1 MEGIGTVLDIPIILI
16 VLIGVAL
23 LLVQVLYLKVPAF
36 VALLI
41 TSIATGLLGGM
52 SGVEVM
58 QSVEKG
64 MGSTLGFVATV
75 VGLGAIFGGIL
86 EKSGGAM
93 AISKGLMKGFGE
105 QNASSAMLVTGF
117 VLAIPVFFDV
127 AFIIL
132 VPVIYA
138 LQKSSGKSLLRF
150 GLPLLAGLAIAHT
163 FIPPTPGPV
172 AVANMIEVELGWV
185 IIVGFIGGIPAAIL
199 AGLVYGKFIS
209 NKIFLTAPLDAAPQN
224 DAPLEMPSFR
234 LILVVMTVPMLLI
247 ICGSIVKSELLDITN
262 FRLKQFFLLLGHPF
276 SALIIAN
283 LIVWYALGIKRGFSA
298 SMLSEISSQSFKPTG
313 LIILCTGAGGVFKQ
327 VLMDTGA
334 GNEIARQLSE
344 SGLPLVAFAFLAT
357 AIVRLAQGSA
367 TVAMITAAGLVA
379 PIVEMGAYSQFQLAI
394 IVLSIASGASI
405 LSHFNDS
412 GFWMVKQYLGMTEK
426 QTFQTWSMLTTII
439 ALAGF
444 ATAVLLFMIA

>member
-1 MEGIGTVLDIPIILI
+1 MMELPILLVVIIGI
-16 VLIGVAL
+16 AL
-23 LLVQVLYLKVPAF
+23 LLVQVLYFKMPAF

-41 TSIATGLLGGM
+41 ASIVTGILGGL
-52 SGVEVM
+52 SGVAVM
-58 QSVEKG
+58 QSVEQG

-86 EKSGGAM
+86 EASGGAM
-93 AISKGLMKGFGE
+93 AISKGLMKSFGE

-117 VLAIPVFFDV
+117 ILAIPVFFDV

-138 LQKSSGKSLLRF
+138 LQKASRRSLLHF

-172 AVANMIEVELGWV
+172 AVANMINVDLGWV
-185 IIVGFIGGIPAAIL
+185 MVMGFIGGIPAAIL
-199 AGLVYGKFIS
+199 GGLVYGKFIS
-209 NKIFLTAPLDAAPQN
+209 NKIFISAPLGVESGN
-224 DAPLEMPSFR
+224 EVSTELPSFR
-234 LILVVMTVPMLLI
+234 LIIGVMFVPMILI
-247 ICGSIVKSELLDITN
+247 ISGSIVKSGLVRIPYDW
-262 FRLKQFFLLLGHPF
+262 LKHFLLLIGHPF

-283 LIVWYALGIKRGFSA
+283 LIVWYALGIRKGFSA
-298 SMLSEISSQSFKPTG
+298 STLSGISAKSFKPTG

-344 SGLPLVAFAFLAT
+344 SGLPVVVFAFLAT
-357 AIVRLAQGSA
+357 AIVRMAQGSA

-379 PIVEMGAYSQFQLAI
+379 PILTLGSYSQPQLAV
-394 IVLSIASGASI
+394 IVLAIASGASI
-405 LSHFNDS
+405 MSHFNDS

-426 QTFQTWSMLTTII
+426 QTLQTWSVLTTII
-439 ALAGF
+439 AFAGF
-444 ATAVLLFMIA
+444 VTAVLLFMIF

>member
-1 MEGIGTVLDIPIILI
+1 MMDLPILLVVI
-16 VLIGVAL
+16 IGVAL
-23 LLVQVLYLKVPAF
+23 LLIQVLYFKIPAF

-41 TSIATGLLGGM
+41 ASIVTGILGGL

-58 QSVEKG
+58 QSIEKG

-93 AISKGLMKGFGE
+93 SIAKGLMKSFGE
-105 QNASSAMLVTGF
+105 KNASPAMLLTGF
-117 VLAIPVFFDV
+117 ILAIPVFFDV

-138 LQKSSGKSLLRF
+138 LQKSSGKSLLHF

-172 AVANMIEVELGWV
+172 AVANMINVDLGWV
-185 IIVGFIGGIPAAIL
+185 MAVGFLGGIPAAIVG
-199 AGLVYGKFIS
+199 GLFYGKYIG
-209 NKIFLTAPLDAAPQN
+209 NKIFISAPVEA
-224 DAPLEMPSFR
+224 EMESDQKAELPSFK
-234 LILVVMTVPMLLI
+234 LILLVMLIPLLLI
-247 ICGSIVKSELLDITN
+247 IGGSVIKSN
-262 FRLKQFFLLLGHPF
+262 FIIIQIEGFRDFLLLLGHPF

-283 LIVWYALGIKRGFSA
+283 LFVWYVLGIKKGFSA
-298 SMLSEISSQSFKPTG
+298 SALSEISTKSFKPTG

-334 GNEIARQLSE
+334 GNAIAEQLSE
-344 SGLPLVAFAFLAT
+344 SGLPIVAFAFLAS
-357 AIVRLAQGSA
+357 AIIRIAQGSA

-379 PIVEMGAYSQFQLAI
+379 PILTMSSLSQPQLAA

-412 GFWMVKQYLGMTEK
+412 GFWMVKQYLGLTEK
-426 QTFQTWSMLTTII
+426 QTLQTWTVMTTII
-439 ALAGF
+439 ALTGF
-444 ATAVLLFMIA
+444 VSAAVLFIIF

>member
-1 MEGIGTVLDIPIILI
+1 MEIPLLLVVVIGI
-16 VLIGVAL
+16 AL
-23 LLVQVLYLKVPAF
+23 LLFQVLYFKIPAF

-41 TSIATGLLGGM
+41 SSIVTGILGGL

-58 QSVEKG
+58 QSVEQG

-93 AISKGLMKGFGE
+93 SISNGLMKSFGE
-105 QNASSAMLVTGF
+105 KNAGSAMLITGF
-117 VLAIPVFFDV
+117 ILAIPVFFDV

-138 LQKSSGKSLLRF
+138 LQKSSGKSLLHF

-172 AVANMIEVELGWV
+172 AVANMINVDLGWV
-185 IIVGFIGGIPAAIL
+185 MVMGFLGGIPAAIL
-199 AGLVYGKFIS
+199 GLVYGKFIS
-209 NKIFLTAPLDAAPQN
+209 KKIFVA
-224 DAPLEMPSFR
+224 APLEVESENNPKFELPSFR
-234 LILVVMTVPMLLI
+234 LILMVMIVPMLLI
-247 ICGSIVKSELLDITN
+247 ICGSIVKSELISIPSDG
-262 FRLKQFFLLLGHPF
+262 LKQFILLIGHPF

-283 LIVWYALGIKRGFSA
+283 LIVWYSLGIRKGFSPA
-298 SMLSEISSQSFKPTG
+298 KLSDISTKSFKPTG

-344 SGLPLVAFAFLAT
+344 SGLPIIVFAFLAS
-357 AIVRLAQGSA
+357 AIIRMAQGSA

-379 PIVEMGAYSQFQLAI
+379 PILTLGSFSQPQLAAV
-394 IVLSIASGASI
+394 VLAIASGATI

-426 QTFQTWSMLTTII
+426 QTLQSWSVLTTII

-444 ATAVLLFMIA
+444 ASAMLLFKIF

>member
-1 MEGIGTVLDIPIILI
+1 MMEIPLLLVVLFGI
-16 VLIGVAL
+16 AL
-23 LLVQVLYLKVPAF
+23 LLIQVLYFRIPAF
-36 VALLI
+36 IALLI
-41 TSIATGLLGGM
+41 ASIVTGMLGGL

-58 QSVEKG
+58 QSVEQG

-93 AISKGLMKGFGE
+93 AISKGLMKSFGE
-105 QNASSAMLVTGF
+105 NNASSAMLVTGF
-117 VLAIPVFFDV
+117 ILAIPVFFDV

-138 LQKSSGKSLLRF
+138 LQKSSGKSLLHF

-172 AVANMIEVELGWV
+172 AVANMINVDLGWV
-185 IIVGFIGGIPAAIL
+185 MIMGFLGGLPAAIL
-199 AGLVYGKFIS
+199 GGLLYGKFIS
-209 NKIFLTAPLDAAPQN
+209 KKIFVTAPLDIESEN
-224 DAPLEMPSFR
+224 DPNLELPSFG
-234 LILVVMTVPMLLI
+234 LILMVMLVPLVLI
-247 ICGSIVKSELLDITN
+247 VCGSIVKSELIIIHADG
-262 FRLKQFFLLLGHPF
+262 LKQFLLLIGHPF

-283 LIVWYALGIKRGFSA
+283 LIVWYALGIRKGFSP
-298 SMLSEISSQSFKPTG
+298 SRLSDISTKSFKPTG

-344 SGLPLVAFAFLAT
+344 SGLPIVVFAFLAS
-357 AIVRLAQGSA
+357 AIIRMAQGSA

-379 PIVEMGAYSQFQLAI
+379 PILTLGSFSQPQLAT
-394 IVLSIASGASI
+394 IVLAIASGATI

-426 QTFQTWSMLTTII
+426 QTLQTWSVLTTII
-439 ALAGF
+439 ALTGF
-444 ATAVLLFMIA
+444 ASAMLLFSVF

>member
-1 MEGIGTVLDIPIILI
+1 MLEDSILLV
-16 VLIGVAL
+16 VLIGIAL
-23 LLVQVLYLKVPAF
+23 LLIQVLYFKIPAF

-41 TSIATGLLGGM
+41 ASIATGILGGM
-52 SGVEVM
+52 SGVAVM

-93 AISKGLMKGFGE
+93 AISKGLMKSFGE
-105 QNASSAMLVTGF
+105 RNASSAMLVTGF
-117 VLAIPVFFDV
+117 ILAIPVFFDV

-138 LQKSSGKSLLRF
+138 LQKSSGKSLLHF

-172 AVANMIEVELGWV
+172 AVANMIDAELGWV
-185 IIVGFIGGIPAAIL
+185 IAIGFLGGIPAAIL
-199 AGLVYGKFIS
+199 GGLVYGKFIS
-209 NKIFLTAPLDAAPQN
+209 KKIFIPAPLDAEPEN
-224 DAPLEMPSFR
+224 DENLELPSFR
-234 LILVVMTVPMLLI
+234 LILVVMSVPMLLI
-247 ICGSIVKSELLDITN
+247 ICGSIVKSELINIPYDG
-262 FRLKQFFLLLGHPF
+262 LKSFLLLLGHPF

-283 LIVWYALGIKRGFSA
+283 LIVWYALGIKKGFTA
-298 SMLSEISSQSFKPTG
+298 SMLSDISAKSFKPTG

-334 GNEIARQLSE
+334 GNEIAKQLSE
-344 SGLPLVAFAFLAT
+344 SGLPVVVFAFLAT
-357 AIVRLAQGSA
+357 AIVRMAQGSA

-379 PIVEMGAYSQFQLAI
+379 PILTLSSYSQPQLAI
-394 IVLSIASGASI
+394 IVLSIASGASVM
-405 LSHFNDS
+405 SHFNDS

-426 QTFQTWSMLTTII
+426 QTLQTWSVLTTII
-439 ALAGF
+439 ALTGF
-444 ATAVLLFMIA
+444 VSAVLLFMIF